1 MIVCKPKSS
10 IQTVLFAF
18 LAVAYGITFLLV
30 GYVAN
35 GVQSLPLYVSV
46 VLSIT
51 ITILF
56 TIKVLMGYKTLTID
70 KEKISIKYLFRTYSF
85 GIQQLTSWEEIEIK
99 TFNNQIFKQVDLVF
113 GQQKVSFSGQEHS
126 DYDKLM
132 QFLKKRKGS
141 D

>member
-35 GVQSLPLYVSV
+35 GTQSLPLYVGV

-70 KEKISIKYLFRTYSF
+70 KEKMSIKYLFRTYSF
-85 GIQQLTSWEEIEIK
+85 DIKQLTSWEEIEIK
-99 TFNNQIFKQVDLVF
+99 TFNNQIFKQVDLIF
-113 GQQKVSFSGQEHS
+113 GRQKVSFSGQEHT

-132 QFLKKRKGS
+132 QFLRKKKG
-141 D
+141 

>member
-10 IQTVLFAF
+10 IQTVLFAL

-30 GYVAN
+30 GYVAS
-35 GVQSLPLYVSV
+35 GGQSLPLYVGV

-51 ITILF
+51 ISILF

-70 KEKISIKYLFRTYSF
+70 KEKMSIKYLFRTYSF

-113 GQQKVSFSGQEHS
+113 GQQKVSFSGQEHTN
-126 DYDKLM
+126 YDKLI
-132 QFLKKRKGS
+132 QFLKKKKG
-141 D
+141 